1 MTNFR
6 SHDLKTYPFYFNAV
20 LVGMKKFEVRK
31 NDRDFKIGDF
41 LYLKEFDP
49 KSKSFTGRSSTHQII
64 YILPGGQ
71 FGIEEGYVVLGLD

>member
-41 LYLKEFDP
+41 LYLKEFDRDI
-49 KSKSFTGRSSTHQII
+49 SRR
-64 YILPGGQ
+64 
-71 FGIEEGYVVLGLD
+71 